1 MRFKRTIAILST
13 SLLAS
18 SMSMP
23 AFAQGYDSYS
33 RHENRS
39 WSYAENNSY
48 SNPAARW
55 QRFLDE
61 NPDFARRYRGNPDI
75 IRDSSVMDEQ
85 TGLREFFAN
94 HPEVRQ

>member
-13 SLLAS
+13 SLLTS
-18 SMSMP
+18 SISMP

-48 SNPAARW
+48 SNPAALADGSGFWMKIQTLRAGIEAT
-55 QRFLDE
+55 RISFE
-61 NPDFARRYRGNPDI
+61 
-75 IRDSSVMDEQ
+75 IR
-85 TGLREFFAN
+85 A
-94 HPEVRQ
+94 

>member
-1 MRFKRTIAILST
+1 
-13 SLLAS
+13 
-18 SMSMP
+18 MSMP